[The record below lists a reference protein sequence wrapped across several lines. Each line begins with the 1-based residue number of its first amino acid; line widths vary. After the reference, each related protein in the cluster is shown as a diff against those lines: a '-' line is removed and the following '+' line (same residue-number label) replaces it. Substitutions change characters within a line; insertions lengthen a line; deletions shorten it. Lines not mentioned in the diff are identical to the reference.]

1 MLGNC
6 PNKNSDEWRRLLAQ
20 ENGNEERALEEW
32 HRLNEENDDSDFE
45 TPIEDDPD
53 LTADAE
59 PEEFTEKV
67 QKIRVFLEEQRYEL
81 SRKKVKNQKAQ
92 QAKLNRL
99 IKEIKELEAVESIN
113 LFVDDVFDRALTF
126 KKEFKDLLTNHREG
140 TITNKD
146 FLEGLVM
153 MNEFAN
159 GYTILD
165 EIAQDDVDEY
175 FSTPV
180 ERKNVSDYTPQD
192 KLKEAIN
199 IRKYLKLAF
208 TKEVPDLLAESLV
221 NYRTY
226 ANRESI
232 IDQIKKYETRIAE
245 IKASNFSDVIKNK
258 DIEANKKEL
267 AKWQNM
273 LLDKQKLANTLRM
286 ASKDESVFDYL
297 LNPLI
302 SSEDSAMALFAKMVK
317 SQFEGAKME
326 DIMERDESVAKLEEF
341 IAKTGRSR
349 NNVAALN
356 EGLYEEINVLRRDFR
371 GKAVKQDGELVFDK
385 KMSFVQKFD
394 LNQYGEAEAQFYKDN
409 PKPRISED
417 ASNEEVLNHEIAL
430 KEWKA
435 KRRTWYQNNRQPKST
450 EEIIKIKKS
459 KEADLESGIITPD
472 EYDEWIQKVEY
483 EDKKTGKKYFY
494 GELTEPAQKYIN
506 KKWLK
511 LYDKEGNPI
520 SPEGEYHKYLTDTYL
535 RDQESIPEMQRLGFI
550 LPSIPMEDYERLY
563 RKGVGNLAKKNTIEA
578 FKIQSYDQDIYG
590 TSLGEG
596 EDLDTRPYARAAF
609 TNQVI
614 LPVYYTQPMDADDV
628 SVDLIGSVLKYGSMS
643 RRYQAMN
650 EVYAE
655 INAFKTIIGE
665 REVSTVNSSG
675 ESILNITAKKLGFD
689 QYLKSNGTSYSKM
702 HIDAF
707 IEMVIQGESQK
718 AEKLLGMEI
727 SKIAN
732 TGMAISAVT
741 TISMDILKGVANNL
755 QGNIQVAIE
764 AAGGEYFNAKN
775 LAKGFTKYWA
785 TLGDNIADFGRAKP
799 ESWMGQLIDIYD
811 PIQGTFKDEYGKNV
825 SASIANK
832 LFRTNTLFFNQN
844 FAEHE
849 IQVKTLFA
857 LMDAKKVIDKETGEE
872 ITLLQAHEKYGPQ
885 LFEVTKDENGKRVYS
900 YKIAVDVTN
909 LDGTVER
916 VDFDERQRQD
926 FMNTLH
932 ALNKRMHGVYN
943 DFDKSTLQRFAGGR
957 LLLMYRKHLV
967 PGLKRRFKGA
977 SFDEELGG
985 ATEGMYR
992 VFWRTLIKDTYRYKT
1007 EIFKKWSTYTA
1018 FEKAQIRKVVT
1029 ELTIIAALAT
1039 LVMVLGMM
1047 AEGDDDEKKEMS
1059 YAYYFILY
1067 EAMRMKSETA
1077 SYLPVIGL
1085 PDMYRII
1092 KSPSA
1097 VTGVIDRFTKFVS
1110 QFLLTWDEDE
1120 LYFKRKSGVWDKGDN
1135 KSWAYFLKLMGY
1147 SGNNLTP
1154 EVAIEGFKS
1163 TFVK

>member
-53 LTADAE
+53 LTEDEE
-59 PEEFTEKV
+59 PQDFTEKV

-113 LFVDDVFDRALTF
+113 LFVDDVFDKALAF
-126 KKEFKDLLTNHREG
+126 KKEFKDLLTNHKEG
-140 TITNKD
+140 KITNKD

-159 GYTILD
+159 GYSILD
-165 EIAQDDVDEY
+165 EIAEDEVDDY
-175 FSTPV
+175 FNTPV
-180 ERKNVSDYTPQD
+180 ERKNISDYTPQD

-245 IKASNFSDVIKNK
+245 IKASNLSDIVKNK
-258 DIEANKKEL
+258 DIEFNKKEL

-326 DIMERDESVAKLEEF
+326 DIMERNESVAKLEEF

-356 EGLYEEINVLRRDFR
+356 EGLYEEINVLRRDFK

-394 LNQYGEAEAQFYKDN
+394 LNKYGEAEAQFYKDN

-417 ASNEEVLNHEIAL
+417 ASNEDMLNHEVAL
-430 KEWKA
+430 KEWKT

-450 EEIIKIKKS
+450 EEIIKIKKT
-459 KEADLESGIITPD
+459 KEADLQSGVITPE
-472 EYDEWIQKVEY
+472 EYDEWLQKVEY
-483 EDKKTGKKYFY
+483 VDKKTGKKFFY

-506 KKWLK
+506 DKWLK

-550 LPSIPMEDYERLY
+550 LPSIPMEDYERVY
-563 RKGVGNLAKKNTIEA
+563 RKGVGNLVKKNTVEA

-590 TSLGEG
+590 TSLGQG
-596 EDLDTRPYARAAF
+596 EDLDTRPYARAAL
-609 TNQVI
+609 TGQVI

-643 RRYQAMN
+643 RRYEAMN

-665 REVSTVNSSG
+665 REVSTVNASG
-675 ESILNITAKKLGFD
+675 ESILNIAAKKLGFD
-689 QYLKSNGTSYSKM
+689 QYLKSTGTSYSKM
-702 HIDAF
+702 HVDAF

-732 TGMAISAVT
+732 TGMAISAIT
-741 TISMDILKGVANNL
+741 TISMDVLKGTANNL

-799 ESWMGQLIDIYD
+799 ESWMGQLIDLYD

-885 LFEVTKDENGKRVYS
+885 LFEVTKDENGKRVYE

-916 VDFDERQRQD
+916 VDFNERQRQD

-967 PGLKRRFKGA
+967 PGLKRRYKGA

-992 VFWRTLIKDTYRYKT
+992 VFWRTLMKDTIRYKT
-1007 EIFKKWSTYTA
+1007 DIFKKWSTYTA
-1018 FEKAQIRKVVT
+1018 FEKAQIRKVVA

-1039 LVMVLGMM
+1039 LIIVLSAM
-1047 AEGDDDEKKEMS
+1047 AGGDDGEEKKEMP
-1059 YAYYFILY
+1059 YAYHFMLY
-1067 EAMRMKSETA
+1067 QAMRMRSETA
-1077 SYLPVIGL
+1077 SYLKPSDFWRVV
-1085 PDMYRII
+1085 
-1092 KSPSA
+1092 KSPTAMISI
-1097 VTGVIDRFTKFVS
+1097 VDRFTKFTD
-1110 QFLLTWDEDE
+1110 QFLFTWDEDD
-1120 LYFKRKSGVWDKGDN
+1120 LVFKKKSGVWDKGDN
-1135 KSWAYFLKLMGY
+1135 KSWAYFLKLMGFTGY
-1147 SGNNLTP
+1147 NLTP
-1154 EVAIEGFKS
+1154 DKAVEGFKS
-1163 TFVK
+1163 TFAK

>member
-1 MLGNC
+1 MLGSC
-6 PNKNSDEWRRLLAQ
+6 PNKNSDEWKRLLAQ
-20 ENGNEERALEEW
+20 EDGNEERALEAW
-32 HRLNEENDDSDFE
+32 HKLNEEEPDTFE
-45 TPIEDDPD
+45 DPIEDNPD
-53 LTADAE
+53 LTEEE
-59 PEEFTEKV
+59 PQDFTEKV

-92 QAKLNRL
+92 QARLNRL

-113 LFVDDVFDRALTF
+113 LFVDDVFDRALTY
-126 KKEFKDLLTNHREG
+126 KKEFNDLLANHRDG
-140 TITNKD
+140 KITNKD

-153 MNEFAN
+153 MNDFAN
-159 GYTILD
+159 GYSILD
-165 EIAQDDVDEY
+165 EIAQDEVDEY
-175 FSTPV
+175 FSTPI
-180 ERKNVSDYTPQD
+180 ERKNFSDYTPQD
-192 KLKEAIN
+192 KIKEAIS
-199 IRKYLKLAF
+199 IRRYLKLAF

-226 ANRESI
+226 VNRESI
-232 IDQIKKYETRIAE
+232 IDQIKKYETRIEE
-245 IKASNFSDVIKNK
+245 IKASNLSDAIKNK
-258 DIEANKKEL
+258 DIAFNKKEL

-273 LLDKQKLANTLRM
+273 LLDKQKLAGILRM

-317 SQFEGAKME
+317 SQFEGARME
-326 DIMERDESVAKLEEF
+326 DIMERDEAVAKLDEF

-349 NNVAALN
+349 NNVAELN
-356 EGLYEEINVLRRDFR
+356 KGLYEEISVLRRDYR
-371 GKAVKQDGELVFDK
+371 GKAVKVDGELVFDK

-394 LNQYGEAEAQFYKDN
+394 LNAYGQAESQFYKDN
-409 PKPRISED
+409 PKPRLAED
-417 ASNEEVLNHEIAL
+417 ATPEQTAEHEIAL
-430 KEWKA
+430 KEWRS
-435 KRRTWYQNNRQPKST
+435 KRRSWYQKNRQPKST
-450 EEIIKIKKS
+450 EEIIKIKKA
-459 KEADLESGIITPD
+459 KQADLDAGIITAE
-472 EYDEWIQKVEY
+472 EYDEWLKKVEY
-483 EDKKTGKKYFY
+483 EDKKTGEKVFY
-494 GELTEPAQKYIN
+494 GELTEPSNKYLN
-506 KKWLK
+506 EAWLK

-535 RDQESIPEMQRLGFI
+535 RDQEDIPEAQRMGYF
-550 LPSIPMEDYERLY
+550 LPSIPMEDYERAF
-563 RKGVGNLAKKNTIEA
+563 RKGAGNLIKKNTVEA

-596 EDLDTRPYARAAF
+596 DDLDTRPFGRAAL
-609 TNQVI
+609 TGQVI
-614 LPVYYTQPMDADDV
+614 LPVYYTQPMNADDV

-665 REVSTVNSSG
+665 REVSAVNSSG

-689 QYLKSNGTSYSKM
+689 QYLKANGTSYSKM
-702 HIDAF
+702 HVDAF
-707 IEMVIQGESQK
+707 IDMVIKGESQK

-732 TGMAISAVT
+732 TGMAISAIT
-741 TISMDILKGVANNL
+741 TISMDVLKGTANNI

-775 LAKGFTKYWA
+775 LAKGTAKYWS
-785 TLGDNIADFGRAKP
+785 TLGGNIADFGRAKP
-799 ESWMGQLIDIYD
+799 ESWMGQLIDRYD

-825 SASIANK
+825 SASVANK

-872 ITLLQAHEKYGPQ
+872 ITLLAAHEKYGPQ
-885 LFEVTKDENGKRVYS
+885 LFEVTKDENGKRVYN
-900 YKIAVDVTN
+900 YKIEVDVTN

-916 VDFDERQRQD
+916 KDFDERQRQD

-943 DFDKSTLQRFAGGR
+943 DFDKGTAQRFALGR

-992 VFWRTLIKDTYRYKT
+992 VFWRTLMKDTFRYKT

-1018 FEKAQIRKVVT
+1018 FEKAQIRKVVA
-1029 ELTIIAALAT
+1029 ELAIIASLAT
-1039 LVMVLGMM
+1039 LIMVLSMM
-1047 AEGDDDEKKEMS
+1047 GEGDDGEKKEMP
-1059 YAYYFILY
+1059 YAYYFMLY
-1067 EAMRMKSETA
+1067 QAMRMRSETS
-1077 SYLPVIGL
+1077 SYLPVVGL

-1097 VTGVIDRFTKFVS
+1097 VTGVIDRFTKFVD
-1110 QFLLTWDEDE
+1110 QFLLTWDDE
-1120 LYFKRKSGVWDKGDN
+1120 KLSFKRKTGIWDKGDN
-1135 KSWAYFLKLMGY
+1135 KSWAYFLKLMGF
-1147 SGNNLTP
+1147 SGYNLTP
-1154 EVAIEGFKS
+1154 DAAIEGFKS

>member
-6 PNKNSDEWRRLLAQ
+6 PNKNTDEWKRLLAQ
-20 ENGNEERALEEW
+20 ENGDEERALEEW
-32 HRLNEENDDSDFE
+32 HKLNQEEDDAFE
-45 TPIEDDPD
+45 TPIEDNPN
-53 LTADAE
+53 LTEEE
-59 PEEFTEKV
+59 PQDFTEKV

-81 SRKKVKNQKAQ
+81 SKKKVKNQKAQ
-92 QAKLNRL
+92 EAKLNRL

-113 LFVDDVFDRALTF
+113 LFIDDVFEKALDY
-126 KKEFKDLLTNHREG
+126 KKEFNTLLESYKERK
-140 TITNKD
+140 ITNKD

-153 MNEFAN
+153 MNQFAN
-159 GYTILD
+159 GYSVLD
-165 EIAQDDVDEY
+165 EIAQDDVDEF

-180 ERKNVSDYTPQD
+180 QRKNFEDYTPQD
-192 KLKEAIN
+192 KVKEALN
-199 IRKYLKLAF
+199 IKKYLKIAF
-208 TKEVPDLLAESLV
+208 TQEVPDLLAEAFI

-232 IDQIKKYETRIAE
+232 IDQIKAYEKRIE
-245 IKASNFSDVIKNK
+245 DIKNSTLSDVAKNK
-258 DIEANKKEL
+258 DIDSNRKEL
-267 AKWQNM
+267 TKWQNM
-273 LLDKQKLANTLRM
+273 LLDKTKLANVLRT
-286 ASKDESVFDYL
+286 ASKDESVFDFL

-302 SSEDSAMALFAKMVK
+302 SSEDSAMALFAKMIK
-317 SQFEGAKME
+317 SQFEGAKMD
-326 DIMERDESVAKLEEF
+326 DIMERDETVQKMEEF

-349 NNVAALN
+349 NNVAELN
-356 EGLYEEINVLRRDFR
+356 KGLYEEISVLRRDFR
-371 GKAVKQDGELVFDK
+371 GKAVKKDGELIFDN

-394 LNQYGEAEAQFYKDN
+394 LNLYGEEESKFYKDN
-409 PKPRISED
+409 PKPKLEED
-417 ASNEEVLNHEIAL
+417 ASAIDTLEHEGAL
-430 KEWKA
+430 KEWRT
-435 KRRTWYQNNRQPKST
+435 KRRNWYQQNRQPKSQ
-450 EEIIKIKKS
+450 EEIQKIQKA
-459 KEADLESGIITPD
+459 KEADLDAGIITP
-472 EYDEWIQKVEY
+472 EEHDEWLSKVER
-483 EDKKTGKKYFY
+483 EDKKTGIKTFY
-494 GELTEPAQKYIN
+494 GELTEPSNKYLN
-506 KKWLK
+506 KAWLN

-520 SPEGEYHKYLTDTYL
+520 SPEGEYHKYLTDAYL
-535 RDQESIPEMQRLGFI
+535 RDQELIPEAQRMGYY
-550 LPSIPMEDYERLY
+550 LPSIPMEDYERLF
-563 RKGVGNLAKKNTIEA
+563 RKGAGNLIKKNTVEA

-590 TSLGEG
+590 TAVSEG
-596 EDLDTRPYARAAF
+596 DELDTRPYARAAM
-609 TNQVI
+609 TGQVM
-614 LPVYYTQPMDADDV
+614 LPVYYTQPMNADDV
-628 SVDLIGSVLKYGSMS
+628 SVDLLGSVLKFGSMS

-665 REVSTVNSSG
+665 RKATAVNAAG
-675 ESILNITAKKLGFD
+675 ESILNIAAKKLGFE
-689 QYLKSNGTSYSKM
+689 QYLNNSGTSYSKM
-702 HIDAF
+702 HVDAF

-718 AEKLLGMEI
+718 AEKLLGLEI

-741 TISMDILKGVANNL
+741 TISMDLLKGTANNI

-764 AAGGEYFNAKN
+764 AVGGEYFNARN

-785 TLGDNIADFGRAKP
+785 TVGDNVADFGRAKP
-799 ESWMGQLIDIYD
+799 ESWMGRLIDIYD

-825 SASIANK
+825 SASLANK

-857 LMDAKKVIDKETGEE
+857 MMDSKKVIDKETGNE
-872 ITLLQAHEKYGPQ
+872 ITLLEAHEKYGPE
-885 LFEVTKDENGKRVYS
+885 LFEVTKDENGKRVYN

-909 LDGTVER
+909 LDGTVDR
-916 VDFDERQRQD
+916 VDFGERQRQD

-992 VFWRTLIKDTYRYKT
+992 VFWRTLMKDTYRYKF
-1007 EIFKKWSTYTA
+1007 EIFKKWSTYTP
-1018 FEKAQIRKVVT
+1018 FEKAQIRKVVA
-1029 ELTIIAALAT
+1029 ELTIVASLAALI
-1039 LVMVLGMM
+1039 MVLGAM
-1047 AEGDDDEKKEMS
+1047 AEGDDDEKKEMP

-1067 EAMRMKSETA
+1067 QAMRMKSETA

-1085 PDMYRII
+1085 PDMYRIVQ
-1092 KSPSA
+1092 SPSA
-1097 VTGVIDRFTKFVS
+1097 VTGVIDRFTKFVD
-1110 QFLLTWDEDE
+1110 QFLLTWDDE
-1120 LYFKRKSGVWDKGDN
+1120 KLSFKRDTGVWDKGDN
-1135 KSWAYFLKLMGY
+1135 KSWAYFLKLMGF
-1147 SGNNLTP
+1147 SGYNLTP
-1154 EVAIEGFKS
+1154 DVAIESFKS

>member
-245 IKASNFSDVIKNK
+245 IKASNLSDVIKNK
-258 DIEANKKEL
+258 DIESNKKEL

-326 DIMERDESVAKLEEF
+326 DIMERNESVEKLEEF

-494 GELTEPAQKYIN
+494 GE
-506 KKWLK
+506 
-511 LYDKEGNPI
+511 
-520 SPEGEYHKYLTDTYL
+520 
-535 RDQESIPEMQRLGFI
+535 
-550 LPSIPMEDYERLY
+550 
-563 RKGVGNLAKKNTIEA
+563 
-578 FKIQSYDQDIYG
+578 
-590 TSLGEG
+590 
-596 EDLDTRPYARAAF
+596 
-609 TNQVI
+609 
-614 LPVYYTQPMDADDV
+614 
-628 SVDLIGSVLKYGSMS
+628 
-643 RRYQAMN
+643 
-650 EVYAE
+650 
-655 INAFKTIIGE
+655 
-665 REVSTVNSSG
+665 
-675 ESILNITAKKLGFD
+675 
-689 QYLKSNGTSYSKM
+689 
-702 HIDAF
+702 
-707 IEMVIQGESQK
+707 
-718 AEKLLGMEI
+718 
-727 SKIAN
+727 
-732 TGMAISAVT
+732 
-741 TISMDILKGVANNL
+741 
-755 QGNIQVAIE
+755 
-764 AAGGEYFNAKN
+764 
-775 LAKGFTKYWA
+775 
-785 TLGDNIADFGRAKP
+785 
-799 ESWMGQLIDIYD
+799 
-811 PIQGTFKDEYGKNV
+811 
-825 SASIANK
+825 
-832 LFRTNTLFFNQN
+832 
-844 FAEHE
+844 
-849 IQVKTLFA
+849 
-857 LMDAKKVIDKETGEE
+857 
-872 ITLLQAHEKYGPQ
+872 
-885 LFEVTKDENGKRVYS
+885 
-900 YKIAVDVTN
+900 
-909 LDGTVER
+909 
-916 VDFDERQRQD
+916 
-926 FMNTLH
+926 
-932 ALNKRMHGVYN
+932 
-943 DFDKSTLQRFAGGR
+943 
-957 LLLMYRKHLV
+957 
-967 PGLKRRFKGA
+967 
-977 SFDEELGG
+977 
-985 ATEGMYR
+985 
-992 VFWRTLIKDTYRYKT
+992 
-1007 EIFKKWSTYTA
+1007 
-1018 FEKAQIRKVVT
+1018 
-1029 ELTIIAALAT
+1029 
-1039 LVMVLGMM
+1039 
-1047 AEGDDDEKKEMS
+1047 
-1059 YAYYFILY
+1059 
-1067 EAMRMKSETA
+1067 
-1077 SYLPVIGL
+1077 
-1085 PDMYRII
+1085 
-1092 KSPSA
+1092 
-1097 VTGVIDRFTKFVS
+1097 
-1110 QFLLTWDEDE
+1110 
-1120 LYFKRKSGVWDKGDN
+1120 
-1135 KSWAYFLKLMGY
+1135 
-1147 SGNNLTP
+1147 
-1154 EVAIEGFKS
+1154 
-1163 TFVK
+1163 